1 MHRYVITI
9 TVPWGDK
16 TFSSAILQIGPGGLT
31 VSCSKQSG
39 IEVSLLREGP
49 YPEVVFRL
57 LETNEELRFSLK
69 DLGVGEAFR
78 EIHMAKAVDNSDYIS
93 SLLPYPLETL

>member
-1 MHRYVITI
+1 MHRYIITI
-9 TVPWGDK
+9 TVPWRNK

-31 VSCSKQSG
+31 VSCSKESG
-39 IEVSLLREGP
+39 IEVSQLREGP

-69 DLGVGEAFR
+69 DLGIGEAFR
-78 EIHMAKAVDNSDYIS
+78 ENHRAKAIEDSEES
-93 SLLPYPLETL
+93 CLM